1 MATLAKEAD
10 APREAGR
17 GVNRRR
23 FLIAAG
29 AGAGLAIG
37 WAVWPRRAGVTWLP
51 GKGEEVVNSFVKIG
65 ADGRVIV
72 AVPQAE
78 MGQGVYSSLPQIVA
92 DELGADWNMVG
103 VEPAPFGAAYANRG
117 AAFTI
122 DEAVPPAMRGFVHW
136 AAGGAITRFDVQMTG
151 GSTSVRGFELSL
163 RQAGA
168 GAREMLCRAAAR
180 RWGVDW
186 KDCDTR
192 DGFVVHQAKRLS
204 FGDVA
209 RAATLEDAPRSPKL
223 REASQ
228 RRLIGKPLTRLD
240 LPSKTDGS
248 ARFGIDVRL
257 PGMVYAAVNAGPI
270 GGALRAVDKGKAPG
284 GVQVVEGP
292 GWVAAVADG
301 WWQAKTALEALPI
314 QWTLPAKPA
323 GPWIEQGL
331 KASLGQDGTTA
342 ESVGDAAAA
351 LGATPLVAEY
361 TAPFL
366 AHATLEPMNATARIA
381 DGKAEIWAPTQSTT
395 LVRWAVAKAL
405 GIADDA
411 VAVYPTLVGGGF
423 GRKVETDAAV
433 KAALIAKATGKPVQL
448 IYSREEDMG
457 HGMWRPP
464 VAARF
469 RGQVKDGRIAA
480 WDSVIA
486 VPNVM
491 KSFMARN
498 LPALASGPTPSK
510 IALEGAVGLSYAI
523 PALRVAWLDA
533 DNSVPLGF
541 WRSVEHSFTGFL
553 VESFVDELAFAA
565 KADPGAFRL
574 AHMGDHPRHAAVLR
588 AALRTGGPL
597 GAVGPG
603 IGRGCAVHESFGSIV
618 AQVAEVEAK
627 PGQPLK
633 ITRVVAAI
641 DCGRIVNPDTVRAQI
656 EGGIV
661 FALTAALHGRSTFEN
676 GEAAQKN
683 FDGYPLL
690 SLAETPAI
698 EVIIIDSAA
707 DPGGVGEPGVPPLAP
722 AVANAIFAASGK
734 RLRDLPFAWT

>member
-1 MATLAKEAD
+1 MATLAKD
-10 APREAGR
+10 AGPPRKAGR

-37 WAVWPRRAGVTWLP
+37 WAVWPRRAGVTWVA
-51 GKGEEVVNSFVKIG
+51 GKGEAVVNSFVKIG

-103 VEPAPFGAAYANRG
+103 VEPAPFGAAYANR
-117 AAFTI
+117 AMLI
-122 DEAVPPAMRGFVHW
+122 DPTASMGEVARGMARW
-136 AAGGAITRFDVQMTG
+136 AGGRVIDYFDVQMTG
-151 GSTSVRGFELSL
+151 GSTSVRNFERPL
-163 RQAGA
+163 REAGA
-168 GAREMLCRAAAR
+168 AAREMLCRAAAR
-180 RWGVDW
+180 RWNVDW
-186 KDCDTR
+186 RECDT
-192 DGFVVHQAKRLS
+192 DAGFVVHQANRLS

-209 RAATLEDAPRSPKL
+209 RDATLEDAPRTPKL
-223 REASQ
+223 RAAAQ
-228 RRLIGKPLTRLD
+228 RKLIGKPVMRLD
-240 LPSKTDGS
+240 IPSKVDGS

-257 PGMVYAAVNAGPI
+257 PGMVYAAVSAGPI
-270 GGALRAVDKGKAPG
+270 GATRKSLDKAKLPAGAQLVENPEFVAV
-284 GVQVVEGP
+284 
-292 GWVAAVADG
+292 VADG
-301 WWQAKTALEALPI
+301 WFAAKTALDQLAI
-314 QWTLPAKPA
+314 GYTLPARPA
-323 GPWIEQGL
+323 GPWIEAGY
-331 KASLGQDGTTA
+331 KAALAGNAKALREDGN
-342 ESVGDAAAA
+342 VDAALKSGAIAA
-351 LGATPLVAEY
+351 DY
-361 TAPFL
+361 TLPFL
-366 AHATLEPMNATARIA
+366 HHATLEPMNATARVA
-381 DGKAEIWAPTQSTT
+381 DGKAEIWAPTQSAT

-405 GIADDA
+405 AIAEAD

-423 GRKVETDAAV
+423 GRKAETDACV
-433 KAALIAKATGKPVQL
+433 KAALCAKAAGKPVQL

-457 HGMWRPP
+457 HGMWRPA

-469 RGQVKDGRIAA
+469 RGAVAHGRVTA
-480 WDSVIA
+480 WDSRIA
-486 VPNVM
+486 VPDVIS
-491 KSFMARN
+491 SFMGRN
-498 LPALASGPTPSK
+498 TPALASKASPN
-510 IALEGAVGLSYAI
+510 ALAIEGTLELPYDFAAV
-523 PALRVAWLDA
+523 RVAHALVDTP
-533 DNSVPLGF
+533 VPLGF
-541 WRSVEHSFTGFL
+541 WRSVGHSFSGFL
-553 VESFVDELAFAA
+553 VESFIDELAHAA
-565 KADPGAFRL
+565 GSDPGAFRL
-574 AHMGDHPRHAAVLR
+574 AHMAGHPRHAAVLR
-588 AALRTGGPL
+588 AALRAGGPL
-597 GAVGPG
+597 GAAGPG

-633 ITRVVAAI
+633 INRVVAAI

-690 SLAETPAI
+690 SLAEAPAI
-698 EVIIIDSAA
+698 EVIIVDSAA

-722 AVANAIFAASGK
+722 AVANAIFAVSGK